1 MRKPRKI
8 ASLAACALLWVPCL
22 ANAAT
27 VSGPSDVVFVSQGQG
42 FLPLTSTGEF
52 APGAQVMVKPG
63 GYAQIAY
70 AGNCIVKVG
79 SGLWTVQPAAP
90 CANGV
95 TEVDLATDRMNQS
108 AQPLVTS
115 NGGVAVVS
123 TLVGVA
129 VAGVIAC
136 VALCKNKGKPA
147 SP

>member
-8 ASLAACALLWVPCL
+8 ALLAACALLWAPYV

-27 VSGPSDVVFVSQGQG
+27 ISGPSGAVFVSEGEG
-42 FLPLTSTGEF
+42 FRPLASATEF
-52 APGAQVMVKPG
+52 GPGAQVMVNPG

-70 AGNCIVKVG
+70 SGNCTVKVG

-95 TEVDLATDRMNQS
+95 AEVDLAADRMNQS

-123 TLVGVA
+123 TMIGIA
-129 VAGVIAC
+129 VAGVVAC
-136 VALCKNKGKPA
+136 IALCSKLKPA